1 MQSRPRVRIQGLD
14 SGSLQVKELTVGKE
28 IVNVLDYQCTLGETL
43 MLYVEGFDENMSLR
57 ASCIEDSGTGDTPN
71 CRLLDLRN
79 RVTVFNERPAGW
91 DGTLT
96 LVFAN
101 SQ

>member
-1 MQSRPRVRIQGLD
+1 MQSRPRVEIEGRE
-14 SGSLQVKELTVGKE
+14 SRSRQVKELTVGKE
-28 IVNVLDYQCTLGETL
+28 IVNVLDYQCTLGERL
-43 MLYVEGFDENMSLR
+43 VLYVEGFDENMSLR
-57 ASCIEDSGTGDTPN
+57 ASCIDDSGSGDTPN
-71 CRLLDLRN
+71 CRLLDLKN

-91 DGTLT
+91 DGSLT

>member
-1 MQSRPRVRIQGLD
+1 MQSRPRVEIEGRK
-14 SGSLQVKELTVGKE
+14 SRSLQVKELTVGKE
-28 IVNVLDYQCTLGETL
+28 IVNVLDYKCTLGEPL
-43 MLYVEGFDENMSLR
+43 ILCVEGFDENMSLR
-57 ASCIEDSGTGDTPN
+57 ASCIEGSVTGDTPN

-79 RVTVFNERPAGW
+79 PVTVFNERPAGW
-91 DGTLT
+91 DGSLT